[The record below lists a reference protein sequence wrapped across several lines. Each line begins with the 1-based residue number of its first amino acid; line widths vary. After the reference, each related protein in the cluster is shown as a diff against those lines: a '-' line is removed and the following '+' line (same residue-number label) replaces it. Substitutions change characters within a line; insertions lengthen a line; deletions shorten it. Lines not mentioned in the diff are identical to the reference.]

1 MSIEAH
7 QAYAESA
14 PRPAARWHRIVAGLL
29 KALIPMVI
37 LAIALPFAWHL
48 WNSGPVAERKARPR
62 VPRLVEVIPV
72 LPANQGPIIEA
83 WGEVVPNRVLSLRPE
98 LAGSITAI
106 HPGLTPGGEVS
117 TGEVLVEMDD
127 RARISALAEAEAD
140 IAEIEARI
148 AIETGQAARASRDAE
163 RSGLNLTD
171 AQRAL
176 VLREPQ
182 MRQLRAELE
191 AAEAV
196 RDRAALDL
204 SKTRMLAPFNALV
217 LSEEVAPG
225 AAMTAGSEIA
235 QLVSSDRFSVSIA
248 IPANA
253 LNWIDPQD
261 GGVVQLSQPGVW
273 PAGQTREG
281 VIRRRGAQISQTG
294 RMVEL
299 IVEVEDPLSRLPE
312 NAGKPRLLLG
322 SFLRA
327 EIEGRP
333 VENAVALDRGYLRDD
348 DKVWV
353 MTRDKTLEVRPVTVA
368 WRGAEQVLIADGLEA
383 GEQVVTTNLAVSA
396 PGMNLRLAEDE
407 Q

>member
-1 MSIEAH
+1 MSVEAH
-7 QAYAESA
+7 QAYAEAA
-14 PRPAARWHRIVAGLL
+14 PRPAARWHRILAGLL
-29 KALIPMVI
+29 KALIPLVI
-37 LAIALPFAWHL
+37 LAVALPFAWNL
-48 WNSGPVAERKARPR
+48 LNTGPVAERKPRDR

-72 LPANQGPIIEA
+72 QPATQGPIIEA
-83 WGEVVPNRVLSLRPE
+83 WGEVVPSRVLMLRPE
-98 LAGSITAI
+98 LSGSITGI
-106 HPGLTPGGEVS
+106 NPGLTPGGEINA
-117 TGEVLVEMDD
+117 GEVLAEMDD
-127 RARISALAEAEAD
+127 RAMISALAEAEAD

-148 AIETGQAARASRDAE
+148 AIETGQAARAQRDAE
-163 RSGLNLTD
+163 RSGLQLTD

-204 SKTRMLAPFNALV
+204 AKTRMLAPFNALV

-225 AAMTAGSEIA
+225 TAVSAGTEIA
-235 QLVSSDRFSVSIA
+235 ELVSADRFTVSIA

-253 LNWIDPQD
+253 LNWVDPQE
-261 GGVVQLSQPGVW
+261 GGTVELSQPGVW
-273 PAGQTREG
+273 PAGQTRQG

-333 VENAVALDRGYLRDD
+333 VENAVVLDRGYLRDD

-353 MTRDKTLEVRPVTVA
+353 LSAENTLEVRPVAVV
-368 WRGAEQVLIADGLEA
+368 WRGAEQVLIASGLAA
-383 GEQVVTTNLAVSA
+383 GEEVVTTNLAVSA
-396 PGMNLRLAEDE
+396 PGMTLRLAEE
-407 Q
+407 AQ